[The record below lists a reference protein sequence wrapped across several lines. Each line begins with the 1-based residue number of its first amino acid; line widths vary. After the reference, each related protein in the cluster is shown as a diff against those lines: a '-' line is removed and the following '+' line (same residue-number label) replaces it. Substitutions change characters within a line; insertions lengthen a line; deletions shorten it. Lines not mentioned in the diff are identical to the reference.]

1 MSTLGGVMSTWGG
14 VMSTLRGVMSTYV
27 DISRRKSQKVAESRR
42 KSHRVAQSR
51 TESHRVAPG
60 AARPRPAA
68 AVHGASSICHHY
80 GPQERRPR
88 GGARESNEKARWGE
102 WQGSA
107 PSGRRTSDTRSL
119 RQSAWADWAR
129 QTRAK
134 ESSCARRPFVVRTY
148 TFPPCPPLPP
158 ALFSDGAWV
167 GWFGRAALPIALL
180 RKSSV
185 GGLPSMLQ
193 DQASLCVRRL
203 PRLPRGHVCF
213 RPALVCCTPGSTP
226 SAP

>member
-1 MSTLGGVMSTWGG
+1 
-14 VMSTLRGVMSTYV
+14 MSTYV
-27 DISRRKSQKVAESRR
+27 DIVGGHVDIVGGHVDICRHKSQKVAESRR
-42 KSHRVAQSR
+42 KSQKVAQSR

-148 TFPPCPPLPP
+148 TFPPTPPT
-158 ALFSDGAWV
+158 
-167 GWFGRAALPIALL
+167 LL
-180 RKSSV
+180 
-185 GGLPSMLQ
+185 
-193 DQASLCVRRL
+193 
-203 PRLPRGHVCF
+203 
-213 RPALVCCTPGSTP
+213 
-226 SAP
+226 